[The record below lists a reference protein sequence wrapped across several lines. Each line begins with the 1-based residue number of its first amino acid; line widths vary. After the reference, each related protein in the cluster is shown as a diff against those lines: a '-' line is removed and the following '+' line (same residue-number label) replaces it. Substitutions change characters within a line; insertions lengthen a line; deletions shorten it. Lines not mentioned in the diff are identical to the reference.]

1 MSSGMDSTKQGTPR
15 PKPVPSQYSPREWPA
30 LRAKPLPRV
39 DKLPEVDTAQLLM
52 SRRSC
57 RKFGAAPE
65 ESSLGHLLYLSAHVL
80 SVQPS
85 PYGFDLHQSCAPSAG
100 AIHGVHVLVV
110 PALGGSAHYYDALSH
125 TMVELRGSETYAR
138 LAREEAA
145 ELVELKSATLLLLA
159 AEPGMYAAK
168 YSAHETLVWRDA
180 GVLLGYFS
188 VVAQA
193 LDLDFCVLGVTGDE
207 ALRHLDGQSQL
218 LGVGVA
224 AVGMRR

>member
-1 MSSGMDSTKQGTPR
+1 MDSTKLGTPR
-15 PKPVPSQYSPREWPA
+15 PKAVSSQYSPREWLA

-57 RKFGAAPE
+57 RKFGAAPD
-65 ESSLGHLLYLSAHVL
+65 ESSLGHLLYLSAYAL

-100 AIHGVHVLVV
+100 AIHGVHLLAV
-110 PALGGSAHYYDALSH
+110 PALGGNAYRYDARSH
-125 TMVELRGSETYAR
+125 ALVELKSSETYAR

-145 ELVELKSATLLLLA
+145 ELVELKDATLLLLA

-168 YSAHETLVWRDA
+168 YFAYETLMWRDA
-180 GVLLGYFS
+180 GVVLGYFS
-188 VVAQA
+188 VVSQA
-193 LDLDFCVLGVTGDE
+193 LDLDFCILGVTGDE
-207 ALRHLDGQSQL
+207 ALRHLDGQAQL